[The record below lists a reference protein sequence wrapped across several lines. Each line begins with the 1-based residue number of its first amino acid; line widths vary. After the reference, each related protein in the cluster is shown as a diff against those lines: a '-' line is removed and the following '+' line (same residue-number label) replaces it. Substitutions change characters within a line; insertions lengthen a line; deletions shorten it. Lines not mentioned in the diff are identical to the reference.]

1 MGRLLATFV
10 TLGLLSGFL
19 LAVVLG
25 LMVAFGAVNIVVA
38 VAVVVLFNLLLLL
51 IGPKLNDAL
60 YRWLYD
66 LEWVDFE
73 EFRRRSPESA
83 AVVEEVTTDYGYDRP
98 KLGLIPDRNPTAFTY
113 GSRRFNGRI
122 VVTEGCFEYLDDNE
136 LSSVLAHELGHIT
149 SRDFIIMTLAN
160 TIVEVLY
167 LVAVHSARIAS
178 AGGAGGTGGGSSGSK
193 DKATS
198 ALFAVAYVLWFVG
211 EYAVLYLSRTREYAA
226 DRFAAEYTH
235 PDYLSSALVKI
246 AYGIILSDD
255 SPELEQATRNIGIM
269 NAEQSKD
276 EGVVYYNCERMDD
289 FEPLMKSFL
298 FDLENPWAK
307 VSEITS
313 THPLTG
319 KRVRALSGMEG
330 AQRFDFEGVR
340 ERYSVDRR
348 RLYTQFLRDIAY
360 LSLPVG
366 LAVLFPLVYL
376 AGVLVNALPLSL
388 FFFLGSWALTIAVGV
403 AAKAYYRYSVS
414 DEYEETT
421 VLELLS
427 DIYASPVDGRLVELN
442 GELIG
447 RGQAGYRF
455 SEDVMF
461 QDRTG
466 LMYIRYESWIPLIGN
481 LLFAVRKVP
490 ELVGSEV
497 QIRGWYLRG
506 TSPWVGMWQLVS
518 DEETIEGYI
527 HIGGYVLAGF
537 LAGLGAVLVGI
548 WLWL

>member
-10 TLGLLSGFL
+10 TLGLLGGFL

-113 GSRRFNGRI
+113 GSGRFNGRI

-178 AGGAGGTGGGSSGSK
+178 AGGASGTGGGSSGSK

-313 THPLTG
+313 THP
-319 KRVRALSGMEG
+319 
-330 AQRFDFEGVR
+330 
-340 ERYSVDRR
+340 
-348 RLYTQFLRDIAY
+348 
-360 LSLPVG
+360 
-366 LAVLFPLVYL
+366 
-376 AGVLVNALPLSL
+376 
-388 FFFLGSWALTIAVGV
+388 
-403 AAKAYYRYSVS
+403 
-414 DEYEETT
+414 
-421 VLELLS
+421 
-427 DIYASPVDGRLVELN
+427 
-442 GELIG
+442 
-447 RGQAGYRF
+447 
-455 SEDVMF
+455 
-461 QDRTG
+461 
-466 LMYIRYESWIPLIGN
+466 
-481 LLFAVRKVP
+481 
-490 ELVGSEV
+490 
-497 QIRGWYLRG
+497 
-506 TSPWVGMWQLVS
+506 
-518 DEETIEGYI
+518 
-527 HIGGYVLAGF
+527 
-537 LAGLGAVLVGI
+537 
-548 WLWL
+548 